1 MRAATEM
8 AVPEHTWELRGVRL
22 TVNNAAAAMVS
33 PTKVAAGTHIRSRQR
48 DRHRRAVTRS
58 VTGIA
63 SWPASLVKM
72 ANCGPR
78 PG

>member
-1 MRAATEM
+1 MNAQVTVASLTTVATIGHI
-8 AVPEHTWELRGVRL
+8 P
-22 TVNNAAAAMVS
+22 
-33 PTKVAAGTHIRSRQR
+33 HIRR

-72 ANCGPR
+72 ANNGPR